1 MESLASF
8 WRALFLLVATP
19 APFFYL
25 LWVLTKDSS
34 YRIKAD
40 AMTMIGFGGVLLFIF
55 SAPREYSGEKGR
67 GRLVCRGRLVSREA
81 KIVALSFTWLTSSCV
96 LMFIGSDYT
105 DWFWLSMVLWFNV
118 PATFICMKLR
128 RRVAK
133 ITDMSDYLYSNV
145 LVAGI
150 SSLVPMLYL
159 TLEIIKCLEDID
171 EEEGA
176 LEAWDQCSGV
186 SVPTRALT
194 FSLGAVLYFKVILA
208 PLSETTV
215 TKEDI
220 LKLNV
225 SKR

>member
-1 MESLASF
+1 MYMIGLGGVSL
-8 WRALFLLVATP
+8 
-19 APFFYL
+19 FFY
-25 LWVLTKDSS
+25 
-34 YRIKAD
+34 
-40 AMTMIGFGGVLLFIF
+40 
-55 SAPREYSGEKGR
+55 SAPREYSGEKG
-67 GRLVCRGRLVSREA
+67 CGRLVSREA
-81 KIVALSFTWLTSSCV
+81 KLTAFYFTWQTLNRVLT
-96 LMFIGSDYT
+96 FIGSDYT
-105 DWFWLSMVLWFNV
+105 DWFFLSMVIWLDV
-118 PATFICMKLR
+118 PGTLISMKLR

-133 ITDMSDYLYSNV
+133 INHMSDYLYSNI

-159 TLEIIKCLEDID
+159 NLEVIKCFGDID
-171 EEEGA
+171 EGEGA

-186 SVPTRALT
+186 SVPVYVLT
-194 FSLGAVLYFKVILA
+194 FSLFAIMFLKVVLV

>member
-1 MESLASF
+1 
-8 WRALFLLVATP
+8 VAIPTP
-19 APFFYL
+19 LFYL

-34 YRIKAD
+34 YSTMGD
-40 AMTMIGFGGVLLFIF
+40 AMLAIGIGGLMLFIM

-67 GRLVCRGRLVSREA
+67 GRLVSREA
-81 KIVALSFTWLTSSCV
+81 KLAAFGFTWMTLNRV
-96 LMFIGSDYT
+96 LRFIGSDYT
-105 DWFWLSMVLWFNV
+105 DWFVLSMVLWLDV
-118 PATFICMKLR
+118 PTTFIGMNLR
-128 RRVAK
+128 RKVAK

-159 TLEIIKCLEDID
+159 TLEITKCLGDID
-171 EEEGA
+171 EGEGA
-176 LEAWDQCSGV
+176 LKAWDQCSGV
-186 SVPTRALT
+186 SVPIRALT
-194 FSLGAVLYFKVILA
+194 FSLISIMWFKVVLA
-208 PLSETTV
+208 PLSKTTV